1 MLLKNNDLH
10 AEQSQQMLNFIF
22 TRRKR
27 RSLLDQSFVVFSCS
41 PGYDHNE
48 PPIFFTTIGTF
59 GGVISNLRYQVNI
72 LLEEAAKNYI
82 QKYGVIVLEYELI
95 LNID

>member
-1 MLLKNNDLH
+1 M
-10 AEQSQQMLNFIF
+10 II
-22 TRRKR
+22 TT
-27 RSLLDQSFVVFSCS
+27 
-41 PGYDHNE
+41 
-48 PPIFFTTIGTF
+48 FFTTIGTF